1 MFSRCCGFLAARPG
15 RPRSWNGGGAWKDDP
30 MTTMQLVIVVIILAM
45 LAGAADAGN

>member
-1 MFSRCCGFLAARPG
+1 
-15 RPRSWNGGGAWKDDP
+15 